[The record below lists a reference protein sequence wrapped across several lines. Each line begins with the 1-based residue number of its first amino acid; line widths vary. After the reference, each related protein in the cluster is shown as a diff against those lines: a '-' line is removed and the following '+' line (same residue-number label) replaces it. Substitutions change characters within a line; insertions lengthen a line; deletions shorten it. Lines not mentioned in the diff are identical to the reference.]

1 MLISLEISNEDM
13 MISSPR
19 LISRF
24 LTMKTTLWMMNAC
37 ENENRTGQV
46 DFDIVLRRAQR
57 CEMGIPLSFFSETC
71 ACQSNRRKS
80 FMRPISVQRILGIQL
95 SVNL

>member
-1 MLISLEISNEDM
+1 MDDENSEEENQ
-13 MISSPR
+13 SS
-19 LISRF
+19 
-24 LTMKTTLWMMNAC
+24 NAC

-46 DFDIVLRRAQR
+46 DFDIVLRKAQR

-80 FMRPISVQRILGIQL
+80 FMRPISVQRILGIRL
-95 SVNL
+95 SVNLFSGVIINLVRNSSV